1 LPLSGALYP
10 QESSV
15 LVCAEDGLV
24 DFWSE
29 GVPSDWN
36 YMGCTKYQ
44 SILIYCLLPDGQ
56 IQTVKPTPPTL
67 SWLEKAL
74 WKVTNSP
81 KVISVETSII
91 ESASIEK
98 FKALLVSAVKSDD
111 DLLTQFKAEN
121 EISQRIEESESYS
134 DLTSLFTECG
144 WI

>member
-1 LPLSGALYP
+1 
-10 QESSV
+10 V
-15 LVCAEDGLV
+15 IVCAEDGWV
-24 DFWSE
+24 DFWPE
-29 GVPSDWN
+29 GVPSNWN

-56 IQTVKPTPPTL
+56 LQTVKPIPPTL

-81 KVISVETSII
+81 KVISVETSVI
-91 ESASIEK
+91 ETASIEK
-98 FKALLVSAVKSDD
+98 FKALLLKSVKSDG
-111 DLLTQFKAEN
+111 DLLTQFKSED
-121 EISQRIEESESYS
+121 EISQRIEGSDSYS